1 MNRKNQASGS
11 LNKQKVRDNKIIF
24 SEMIDK
30 ISIQELFNS
39 FVGKRILVIG
49 DIMVDSYLWGK
60 VDRISPEAPVPV
72 VALNKREYRLGG
84 AANVAL
90 NIRNLGGIPILCSII
105 GDDEK
110 GKVFLDLLDKQG
122 LPSQGII
129 SSKERIT
136 TVKFRI
142 IGNNAQMLR
151 VDEENQDNLSSE
163 EHKALF
169 STIQQLIEKEH
180 IHAIVFEDYDKG
192 VITSQLI
199 KKVVD
204 LSKTK
209 NIPVAVDPKKRNFWG
224 YHEADLFKPN
234 LKELKEG
241 LKSDANLSDMVEL
254 RSAVSKL
261 QNRLRSR
268 IVMVTLSD
276 RGLYYCISDE
286 HGVREE
292 ALIPAIV
299 RTIADVSGAGDT
311 VIGTAVLCLAVN
323 APVKIMAT
331 LCNLAG
337 GLVCEHVG
345 VVPVDRELLM
355 QEAIKH
361 FGS

>member
-1 MNRKNQASGS
+1 MTDKVFI
-11 LNKQKVRDNKIIF
+11 QK
-24 SEMIDK
+24 
-30 ISIQELFNS
+30 LFES

-49 DIMVDSYLWGK
+49 DVMVDSYLWGK

-105 GDDEK
+105 GKDEK
-110 GKVFLDLLDKQG
+110 GKVFLELLDKQG

-129 SSKERIT
+129 SSSERIT

-151 VDEENQDNLSSE
+151 VDEENQDNLSSS
-163 EHKALF
+163 EHQALYT
-169 STIQQLIEKEH
+169 TIKELIGKEQVD
-180 IHAIVFEDYDKG
+180 AIVFEDYDKG
-192 VITSQLI
+192 VITGELI
-199 KKVVD
+199 KKVVG
-204 LSKTK
+204 LARTS
-209 NIPVAVDPKKRNFWG
+209 NIPVAVDPKKKNFWS
-224 YHEADLFKPN
+224 YRDVDLFKPN

-241 LKSDANLSDMVEL
+241 LKTDSNLTDNGEL
-254 RSAVSKL
+254 RNALFEL
-261 QNRLRSR
+261 QDRLRSR
-268 IVMVTLSD
+268 IIIVTLSD
-276 RGLYYCISDE
+276 RGLYYSQSDE
-286 HGVREE
+286 QGIRHE
-292 ALIPAIV
+292 ALIPASI

-311 VIGTAVLCLAVN
+311 VIGTAVLCLAAK
-323 APVKIMAT
+323 APVQLMVI

-345 VVPVDRELLM
+345 VVPVDKEQLKL
-355 QEAIKH
+355 EAIKY